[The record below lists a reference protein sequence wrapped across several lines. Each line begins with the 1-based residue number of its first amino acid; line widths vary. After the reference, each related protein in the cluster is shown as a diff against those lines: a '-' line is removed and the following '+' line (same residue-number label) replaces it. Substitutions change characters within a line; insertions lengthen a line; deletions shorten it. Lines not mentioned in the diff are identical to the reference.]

1 MDHGPHGAGRRVDRH
16 KGQEQDVVCVCGS
29 RARWLVGESCV
40 GRMRLWA
47 GLGPGGWMAQQHGG
61 GQARCTTGGRSWGG
75 RGGAGVAGGVRV
87 GPRGVG
93 PVAFYGNFFIFEN
106 QLCRVPL
113 G

>member
-16 KGQEQDVVCVCGS
+16 KGQEQDVVFVCGS

-61 GQARCTTGGRSWGG
+61 G
-75 RGGAGVAGGVRV
+75 
-87 GPRGVG
+87 
-93 PVAFYGNFFIFEN
+93 
-106 QLCRVPL
+106 
-113 G
+113 